1 MASFINFCALFPTR
15 LPHHIRLNA
24 DEFTIFSQ
32 ITIFTHKIYEVQV
45 AKIVGKNKHY
55 TAKSLTLPHIFD

>member
-32 ITIFTHKIYEVQV
+32 ITIFTHKIYEE
-45 AKIVGKNKHY
+45 IVGKNKHY